1 MPHPIV
7 SSLLRHAAR
16 AFAVVCAAAGAAA
29 AQSLR
34 GGLVYTGPGG
44 AIRDNQVIT
53 FTFTTR
59 WACSPPTAG

>member
-44 AIRDNQVIT
+44 AIRDNQVSPS
-53 FTFTTR
+53 TR